1 MIMTWAQLAKA
12 YCLTLLVFLAVDFL
26 WLGLIAKGLYQ
37 RYVGH
42 LFSEQVNWAAA
53 FLFYF
58 LFVLGLMVFVI
69 YPAIKASAMTQ
80 ALWMGMLFGL
90 VAYATFD
97 LTNLALLRGWPA
109 TITVVDILWGIV
121 LSGIVST
128 AGYWIARWLS

>member
-1 MIMTWAQLAKA
+1 MTWIQLAKA

-53 FLFYF
+53 FLFYL

-69 YPAIKASAMTQ
+69 YPAIKANAMMQ
-80 ALWMGMLFGL
+80 ALWKGMLFGL

-128 AGYWIARWLS
+128 AGYWMTRWLS

>member
-1 MIMTWAQLAKA
+1 MTWTQLAKA

-69 YPAIKASAMTQ
+69 YPAIKASAMMQ

-90 VAYATFD
+90 IAYATFD

-109 TITVVDILWGIV
+109 TITVVDILWGTV

>member
-1 MIMTWAQLAKA
+1 MTWTQLAKV